1 MLQLIEQ
8 RKLRLHKVIAAVID
22 EADEMLQE
30 KESMDTIRDILS
42 HAPSE
47 IQLVF
52 FSATKAPVFNE
63 FHQWFGIEPQVID
76 VSDQDITGGQVTHY
90 LLETPTR
97 KRVDMC
103 GKSPIYLKC
112 TPWSFSNKRQR
123 LKKLPEAATSSYSGC
138 NVK

>member
-52 FSATKAPVFNE
+52 FSATKAPVF
-63 FHQWFGIEPQVID
+63 
-76 VSDQDITGGQVTHY
+76 
-90 LLETPTR
+90 
-97 KRVDMC
+97 
-103 GKSPIYLKC
+103 
-112 TPWSFSNKRQR
+112 
-123 LKKLPEAATSSYSGC
+123 
-138 NVK
+138 